1 MGFSAVV
8 VINGWLF
15 LEEAVLIWSY
25 TQDLF
30 HTPEYV
36 KTDQSIQDD
45 IDDEDEVD
53 DNLIQ
58 DMIMHMIMC
67 PPNL

>member
-1 MGFSAVV
+1 MEIRSTSDKW
-8 VINGWLF
+8 ID
-15 LEEAVLIWSY
+15 VLGRSSFCPVTHIRSP
-25 TQDLF
+25 

-45 IDDEDEVD
+45 DDDEDEVD

-58 DMIMHMIMC
+58 DMIMNMIMC